1 MYCIGRACITYTVDS
16 QTFGHTLVDM
26 DSQFK
31 FLLRPERSEGLDFF
45 NEALDRGY
53 AQFQWACRNLLIS
66 LPDLDETGL
75 K

>member
-1 MYCIGRACITYTVDS
+1 MQCAYLLMKGEKI
-16 QTFGHTLVDM
+16 LV
-26 DSQFK
+26 FK
-31 FLLRPERSEGLDFF
+31 KLLRPERSEGLHFF

-53 AQFQWACRNLLIS
+53 AQFEWASRNLLIS